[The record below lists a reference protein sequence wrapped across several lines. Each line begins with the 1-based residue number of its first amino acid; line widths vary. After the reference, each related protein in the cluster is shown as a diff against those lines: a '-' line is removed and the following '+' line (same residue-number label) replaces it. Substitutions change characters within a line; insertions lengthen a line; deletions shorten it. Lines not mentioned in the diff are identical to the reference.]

1 MEQTKRRQ
9 IAFRCPDCGT
19 ATVGF
24 IGGLASV
31 TDMLRL
37 KCGCGES
44 ALELKRENSGKIK
57 LSAPCVYCRSTHGF
71 VLSAEV
77 VKGDSPVS
85 LTCPYSGMAITFLG
99 DEGEISS
106 SLEKS
111 AEELSRVLAS
121 FEAKELSDIQPID
134 DDGELFQDPGAFDS
148 INFLVRDLE
157 SEDKIYCHCN
167 KKGERGEYSLRFTDD
182 GIRVVCDRCA
192 AYTDLYLKSQAA
204 AEEYLSLDE
213 LTLK

>member
-1 MEQTKRRQ
+1 MNITYV
-9 IAFRCPDCGT
+9 
-19 ATVGF
+19 ATCLF
-24 IGGLASV
+24 GLEH
-31 TDMLRL
+31 LL
-37 KCGCGES
+37 GEEIE
-44 ALELKRENSGKIK
+44 ALGYNK
-57 LSAPCVYCRSTHGF
+57 LSTINGRV
-71 VLSAEV
+71 
-77 VKGDSPVS
+77 
-85 LTCPYSGMAITFLG
+85 TFLG
-99 DEGEISS
+99 DEEEITAA
-106 SLEKS
+106 LDKS

-121 FEAKELSDIQPID
+121 FEAKELSDIQPMD

-167 KKGERGEYSLRFTDD
+167 KKGERGEYSLRFTDE

-192 AYTDLYLKSQAA
+192 AFTDLYLKSQAA